1 MDYDALLKNF
11 DELNNQIEKA
21 RQTMRENSKG
31 LIEGATKI
39 LFESCPE
46 IKQVHWTQY
55 TPYFNDGEACEFSVN
70 EFNFQLF
77 VDEDFE
83 PYESSML
90 YTQKQLDS
98 AVKDYETAVA
108 YQANPEAW
116 VENYKKEYKARWGR
130 EYSSYYRDQIRPHPY
145 DPKEAQETIDEIK
158 AFMEKIPEKR
168 AAQIEENFKAFKN
181 AMNKIPEDVMEAVY
195 GDHAL
200 VIITREGTEIEEYSH
215 D

>member
-11 DELNNQIEKA
+11 DELNLQIEKA

-31 LIEGATKI
+31 LIEGASKI

-70 EFNFQLF
+70 DFNFQLF
-77 VDEDFE
+77 DDEDFE
-83 PYESSML
+83 PYESSTL
-90 YTQKQLDS
+90 YTQKNLDS
-98 AVKDYETAVA
+98 AVKAYENAVA

-116 VENYKKEYKARWGR
+116 AENYKNEYKARYGR
-130 EYSSYYRDQIRPHPY
+130 EYSSYYRDQIRPYPH
-145 DPKEAQETIDEIK
+145 DPQEAQETIDEIK
-158 AFMEKIPEKR
+158 AFMEKIPVER
-168 AAQIEENFKAFKN
+168 AGEIENNFKAFKN